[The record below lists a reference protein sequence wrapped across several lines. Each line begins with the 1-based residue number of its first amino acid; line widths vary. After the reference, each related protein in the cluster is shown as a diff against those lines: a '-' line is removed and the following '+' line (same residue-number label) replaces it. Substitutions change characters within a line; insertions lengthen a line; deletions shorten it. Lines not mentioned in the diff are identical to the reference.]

1 MTLIFTLT
9 IIAAIAFVV
18 ATMALPFTR
27 SPLWDAV
34 LIYGLYALGVAI
46 MVLGVVGTIGLVS
59 GLL

>member
-9 IIAAIAFVV
+9 IIVAVAFVV
-18 ATMALPFTR
+18 ATMVFPFTS

-34 LIYGLYALGVAI
+34 LIYGLYILGIAI
-46 MVLGVVGTIGLVS
+46 MVLGVIGAVGLIS